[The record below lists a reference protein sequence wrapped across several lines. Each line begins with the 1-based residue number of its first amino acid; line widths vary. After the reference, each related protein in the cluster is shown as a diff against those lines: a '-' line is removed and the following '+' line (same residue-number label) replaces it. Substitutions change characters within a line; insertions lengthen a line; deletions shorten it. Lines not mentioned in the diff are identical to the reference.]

1 MSSTGAATRVAYGE
15 PETRRRILEAAR
27 EVLEG
32 RGADLRIADVAA
44 RAGVSRQAVYLHF
57 GDRAGLLIALV
68 DFIDTSQGVG
78 EFRASIAGAPSGV
91 EALHRLVERLSWYTA
106 SIDRVTEVLE
116 AGQDADPALG
126 AAWRDRMARRQ
137 AFARS
142 IVARIAHEGDLAPG
156 WTVESAAQM
165 VYLVCMPGPWREAVR
180 RLGWTREE
188 YAERVFAL
196 LSGALVAVGER
207 GTLPT

>member
-1 MSSTGAATRVAYGE
+1 VRARGAYGE

-27 EVLEG
+27 EVLEE
-32 RGADLRIADVAA
+32 RGADLRVGDVAA

-57 GDRAGLLIALV
+57 GDRAGLLIAMV
-68 DFIDTSQGVG
+68 DFIDTSQGAV

-91 EALHRLVERLSWYTA
+91 EALHRLVERLSGYTA
-106 SIDRVTEVLE
+106 SIDRVAEVLE
-116 AGQDADPALG
+116 AGQDSDPELG
-126 AAWRDRMARRQ
+126 AAWRDRMERRR
-137 AFARS
+137 AVARS
-142 IVARIAHEGDLAPG
+142 IVARISREGDLAPG

-165 VYLVCMPGPWREAVR
+165 VHLVCMPGPWREAVR

-196 LSGALVAVGER
+196 LSGALVAVGAHEAP
-207 GTLPT
+207 PT